1 MRKFLGVLLTV
12 FLVCC
17 ISTNVYAGDCGACG
31 GSGKKF
37 VPGVSTYGLSTKKV
51 KCKTCGKVH
60 LDGDSHWC
68 ICTVCGGTGDDG
80 RVKSKSRRE
89 ERAEDAAAD
98 AILDNP
104 EFMSHPSNTYVN
116 PIDFNSIQEDVYQED
131 VYIEEKDDS
140 NSFPTGVVIIIAL
153 VIIGLIYKRSNRGNT
168 PAQPNTTPVVNK
180 LPVVAQPEPE
190 AVEAEHPKA
199 EQPTAEQPKAEQP
212 KVEQPTAEQ
221 PKAEHPTPEQVVTE
235 QLTPTQDEET
245 PKEEKAQNLNIND
258 GKKLFE
264 RVSTEFSELRKE
276 VKVDFDAEKA
286 KETIRNSVEVA
297 KDTAE
302 NIATQTKTFM
312 VEHDVEGKVKNFFMF
327 IVVIFFF
334 LFKWA
339 FKIIAYIFT
348 LAIGI
353 VVNIV
358 DMISSVVKKQ
368 K

>member
-1 MRKFLGVLLTV
+1 MRKFLGVLLTI

-31 GSGKKF
+31 GSGKKL
-37 VPGVSTYGLSTKKV
+37 VEGMSTYGLSTKKV

-68 ICTVCGGTGDDG
+68 ICTVCGGTGNVG
-80 RVKSKSRRE
+80 RVKPKSRRE
-89 ERAEDAAAD
+89 ERAENAAAE
-98 AILDNP
+98 AIVDNP
-104 EFMSHPSNTYVN
+104 EFMSHPDNTHVDIPECIYDQPV
-116 PIDFNSIQEDVYQED
+116 IDVETDS
-131 VYIEEKDDS
+131 KDS

-180 LPVVAQPEPE
+180 LPVIAQPEPE
-190 AVEAEHPKA
+190 VVEAEHPKAEHPKA
-199 EQPTAEQPKAEQP
+199 EQPTAEQP

-235 QLTPTQDEET
+235 QPTPTQDEET

-353 VVNIV
+353 VANIV

>member
-17 ISTNVYAGDCGACG
+17 ISTNVYAGDCRACG
-31 GSGKKF
+31 GSGKKL
-37 VPGVSTYGLSTKKV
+37 VEGMSTYGLSTKKV

-60 LDGDSHWC
+60 FEGDSHWC
-68 ICTVCGGTGDDG
+68 NCTVCGGTGNVG

-89 ERAEDAAAD
+89 ERAENAAAD

-104 EFMSHPSNTYVN
+104 EFMSHPDNTHVDIPECIYDQPV
-116 PIDFNSIQEDVYQED
+116 IDVETES
-131 VYIEEKDDS
+131 KDS
-140 NSFPTGVVIIIAL
+140 NSFPIGVVTIIAL

-190 AVEAEHPKA
+190 AVEAEQPK
-199 EQPTAEQPKAEQP
+199 AEQPKAEQP
-212 KVEQPTAEQ
+212 KAEQ
-221 PKAEHPTPEQVVTE
+221 PTPEQVVTE
-235 QLTPTQDEET
+235 QPTPTQDEET

>member
-17 ISTNVYAGDCGACG
+17 ISTNVYAGDCRACG

-37 VPGVSTYGLSTKKV
+37 VPGMSTYGLSTKKV

-60 LDGDSHWC
+60 LEGDSHWC
-68 ICTVCGGTGDDG
+68 NCTVCGGTGDDG
-80 RVKSKSRRE
+80 RVKSSSSGE
-89 ERAEDAAAD
+89 NNAFIDA
-98 AILDNP
+98 LLELWGLLSSP
-104 EFMSHPSNTYVN
+104 EFTRIETPNYNFVEQNTNVETE
-116 PIDFNSIQEDVYQED
+116 S
-131 VYIEEKDDS
+131 KDS
-140 NSFPTGVVIIIAL
+140 NSFPIGVVIIIAL

-168 PAQPNTTPVVNK
+168 PAQPNTTSVVNE

-190 AVEAEHPKA
+190 AVEAEQPK
-199 EQPTAEQPKAEQP
+199 AEQPKAEQP

-221 PKAEHPTPEQVVTE
+221 PKAEQPTPEQVVTE
-235 QLTPTQDEET
+235 QPTPTQDEET